1 MKKTVFI
8 TGADRG
14 LGYELA
20 RKYLENGDVVF
31 AGRFKSNWHLLD
43 ELAGRFPDTLHIVPL
58 DVGSSDSVKAAAEF
72 TKARTGAI
80 DFLINVAGV
89 WLSANTGTIL
99 ENGFDF
105 DRMLTEFNVNALGT
119 LRVTQ
124 ALIGLVLESYE
135 KLVVNLSSEAG
146 SIGGCAKDSQP
157 GYCMSK
163 AAVNMQSVIVLNA
176 IRKHG
181 GNVMNIHPGWM
192 LSVIGKATADSDEG
206 YAELPAGVRCYMTPG
221 QVAENIF
228 ELLKNPERFN
238 SDEPAFINSYGDRM
252 KW

>member
-14 LGYELA
+14 LGFELA
-20 RKYLENGDVVF
+20 RKYAESGDRVF
-31 AGRFKSNWHLLD
+31 AGRFKKNWHLLD
-43 ELAGRFPDTLHIVPL
+43 DLAARFPDTLHVVPL
-58 DVGSSDSVKAAAEF
+58 DVGNSESVKAAAEF
-72 TKARTGAI
+72 TKGRTRSI
-80 DFLINVAGV
+80 DILINVAGV
-89 WLSANTGTIL
+89 WLSADTGTIL
-99 ENGFDF
+99 DDGFDY

-146 SIGGCAKDSQP
+146 SIGGCAKDGQP

-181 GNVMNIHPGWM
+181 GNVMDIHPGWM
-192 LSVIGKATADSDEG
+192 LSVIGKATADPDE
-206 YAELPAGVRCYMTPG
+206 AFCEMPEGVRYYVTPG

-238 SDEPAFINSYGDRM
+238 SDEPAFINSFGERL